1 MDILSGYAL
10 TNFEI
15 ESYSTSE
22 ETAEEEEDPDEEG
35 LSSFSK
41 SESRQKKVAFEK
53 EKSKV
58 DLRNT
63 KTFIRVEKDIKD
75 MHRRRKS
82 RQNDPK
88 EAPAIYVD
96 KDRAISVAGG
106 AEDLKGDILKH
117 RGNLIKSN
125 RSVECEAAEL
135 QIILDQA
142 HHEIRRGDPWK
153 AMSYLERQC
162 LVALNRH
169 QEALDTMDLVL
180 LKERTNHSRAF
191 GIKGDALYNL
201 GQFEHALLNYHRGM
215 RHATAKEKI
224 NLNQKMNRVEAA
236 KKISQTDM
244 NELLDL
250 KVKQTR
256 FELAKDKAYL
266 GGILQKIGP
275 GCGSSYKS
283 FIQHQ
288 ANDGIQFLK
297 DRRDFWEQQRPDYTT
312 Y

>member
-1 MDILSGYAL
+1 
-10 TNFEI
+10 
-15 ESYSTSE
+15 
-22 ETAEEEEDPDEEG
+22 
-35 LSSFSK
+35 
-41 SESRQKKVAFEK
+41 
-53 EKSKV
+53 
-58 DLRNT
+58 
-63 KTFIRVEKDIKD
+63 

-153 AMSYLERQC
+153 AMSYLERAFQTRNDDVECLHLKGQC

-236 KKISQTDM
+236 VWNALGEPSNRHFLNLEKISQTDM

-256 FELAKDKAYL
+256 FGPNKRSRLQNKTVDKPYKDKKFLSELAKDKAYL

>member
-75 MHRRRKS
+75 MHRRRK
-82 RQNDPK
+82 R
-88 EAPAIYVD
+88 
-96 KDRAISVAGG
+96 

-142 HHEIRRGDPWK
+142 HHEIRRGDPW
-153 AMSYLERQC
+153 
-162 LVALNRH
+162 V
-169 QEALDTMDLVL
+169 
-180 LKERTNHSRAF
+180 
-191 GIKGDALYNL
+191 
-201 GQFEHALLNYHRGM
+201 
-215 RHATAKEKI
+215 
-224 NLNQKMNRVEAA
+224 
-236 KKISQTDM
+236 
-244 NELLDL
+244 
-250 KVKQTR
+250 
-256 FELAKDKAYL
+256 
-266 GGILQKIGP
+266 
-275 GCGSSYKS
+275 
-283 FIQHQ
+283 
-288 ANDGIQFLK
+288 
-297 DRRDFWEQQRPDYTT
+297 
-312 Y
+312 